1 MQTSGLPPSVPHSLN
16 MTKERL
22 YVKLWVLE
30 AIGVFPK
37 FFTYDN
43 IEFFSP
49 RAPTRRIL
57 MADIDLSTLS
67 IATTKPRGTIAK
79 KLRELG
85 IQVAPI
91 EEDEGNIDR
100 YVLSKR
106 LVVER
111 RTGGGFI
118 KGIMEKTLFTSAIY
132 MREHFAN
139 PVLIIEGQVNYAYTG
154 FDPQA
159 IRGALS
165 SMMLLYEVNVVST
178 PDVDETVELI
188 VMMARQEQI
197 GIPQISLIPKRK
209 ATSVVDM
216 QRRLIEMLPGCGM
229 VMARDLLQHFGTIG
243 RIVGATEEEFCSLR
257 GIGKKKAKQIVEVLQ
272 AEYGAIDTERHL
284 EDAIEV
290 EPGLLFS
297 HPVELLDRQHHIF
310 TEEKEKHIVDMVF
323 RDSAVGEIILVEL
336 KRGKLELAHYRQLR
350 RYLGHAHLSKKLK
363 AYLDDGYSLRG
374 ILATVEECEFQ
385 PGHEDVT
392 IQIVNRK
399 HAIEVLKILRQAR
412 LGE

>member
-1 MQTSGLPPSVPHSLN
+1 MGEIDFSSL
-16 MTKERL
+16 R
-22 YVKLWVLE
+22 
-30 AIGVFPK
+30 
-37 FFTYDN
+37 
-43 IEFFSP
+43 
-49 RAPTRRIL
+49 
-57 MADIDLSTLS
+57 
-67 IATTKPRGTIAK
+67 IATTKPRGKVAK
-79 KLRELG
+79 KLRDLG
-85 IQVAPI
+85 ISVVPI

-106 LVVER
+106 LVIER

-139 PVLIIEGQVNYAYTG
+139 PVLIVEGRVNYNYTG

-188 VMMARQEQI
+188 AMMARQEQI
-197 GIPQISLIPKRK
+197 GIPEISLVPKRK
-209 ATSVVDM
+209 ATSVPDM

-243 RIVGATEEEFCSLR
+243 RIVGATEEEFCGLR
-257 GIGKKKAKQIVEVLQ
+257 GIAKKKAKQIVEVLQ
-272 AEYGAIDTERHL
+272 AEYGAVDTERHL
-284 EDAIEV
+284 ENAIEV
-290 EPGLLFS
+290 EPRLLFS
-297 HPVELLDRQHHIF
+297 YPVELLDRQHHIF

-323 RDSAVGEIILVEL
+323 LDRNAEEIILVEL
-336 KRGKLELAHYRQLR
+336 KRGKLALAHYRQLR
-350 RYLGHAHLSKKLK
+350 RYLGHAHLSKLLRG
-363 AYLDDGYSLRG
+363 YLDDGYGLRG
-374 ILATVEECEFQ
+374 VLATVEECDFI

-392 IQIVNRK
+392 IQIVNQA
-399 HAIEVLKILRQAR
+399 HAIEVLKIMRQVR
-412 LGE
+412 LGDGGAINRGAKK